1 MFYVNKESRQYQETY
16 EEGLIEVDDDITN
29 ATFYGITPEG
39 NVVDAWGYN
48 GVTYT
53 LNLRR

>member
-1 MFYVNKESRQYQETY
+1 MFYVNKDSRQYQETY

-29 ATFYGITPEG
+29 ASSYGITPEG